1 MKKITLIVGLLIICP
16 IAKSQGLE
24 GIVVE
29 KYYVSDELDS
39 ANAADNGAVSELHR
53 GSITYR
59 VFVDMATDYRFLN
72 LYGNANHD
80 FKINSSTNFYNDPN
94 YGSIFPQTTSVNN
107 TRKNTTLIDSWLSVG
122 GVASG
127 KMGVL
132 KTEDTD
138 GSIGNAQNILANNP
152 GGDMGLP
159 INGTDAQ
166 DGLMPGTPI
175 SPISLGFT
183 TELDVFDQTPGGA
196 FLTNTGA
203 IGALGGASGVTA
215 SNMILIGQF
224 TTDGVFSFEL
234 NILLGTPTPGG
245 SEKYVAKNAIDLET
259 QDSSL
264 IYSSYIAPP
273 IDTSEL
279 KENLKSASTFS
290 VYPNPTSDEFTLFIS
305 NSVGNSSDN
314 YILQDITGKTVAS
327 SKLVKDVNNFSKT
340 VNISAL
346 PSGIYFLTVSLNNNV
361 STKKIVKQ

>member
-1 MKKITLIVGLLIICP
+1 MKKITLIVGLLIISP

-39 ANAADNGAVSELHR
+39 ANAADNGAVSELHK

-94 YGSIFPQTTSVNN
+94 NGSVFPQASVTN

-122 GVASG
+122 GAASG
-127 KMGVL
+127 MMGVL

-159 INGTDAQ
+159 INGTGAQ
-166 DGLMPGTPI
+166 DGLIPGTPKTCN
-175 SPISLGFT
+175 SFGFT
-183 TELDVFDQTPGGA
+183 TELDIFDQTPGGS
-196 FLTNTGA
+196 FLTNGGA
-203 IGALGGASGVTA
+203 IYALGGAVGETA

-224 TTDGVFSFEL
+224 TTDGIFSFEL
-234 NILLGTPTPGG
+234 NILLGIPNEAQ
-245 SEKYVAKNAIDLET
+245 SETYVAKNAIESET

-279 KENLKSASTFS
+279 TENLKSASFS

-305 NSVGNSSDN
+305 NSLGNSSDN
-314 YILQDITGKTVAS
+314 YILQDITGKTVSS

-346 PSGIYFLTVSLNNNV
+346 PAGIYFLTVSLNNNV